1 MTGLSDL
8 NNEDKRIPTSVL
20 KIACGNPSAELWSQC
35 RICAGVSEG
44 KGNKGAKRRKVSE
57 WEAFMIWVRRYWREA
72 CEDSGIEYISNP
84 TTFQAEDV
92 AKDIAQKY
100 ERWAPK
106 GIVAPV
112 FLGLDE
118 LTGNEVLA
126 VVKLLAGKISER
138 SLRRICGR
146 SGVPTFT
153 RKQKYSRH
161 QILQIL
167 RAVNET
173 RPIRVA

>member
-44 KGNKGAKRRKVSE
+44 KGNKGPKRRNVSE

-72 CEDSGIEYISNP
+72 CEDSLCEYISNP
-84 TTFQAEDV
+84 TIFQVQRV
-92 AKDIAQKY
+92 AKAIAQKY

-106 GIVAPV
+106 GVSSPI

-118 LTGNEVLA
+118 LTGYEVLA
-126 VVKLLAGKISER
+126 VVKLLAGKMSER
-138 SLRRICGR
+138 SLRRICDR
-146 SGVPTFT
+146 SGVPTFM